1 MEFNIADLF
10 EAAVDEYPDSTC
22 LIVGYP
28 AATLDQARTLA
39 QMEDR
44 ANRFAHALQERGLG
58 PDDHVAIYAQNCA
71 EWVECMW
78 GIYKIRAVAIN
89 VNWRYVEGEL
99 RYLLDNS
106 DAKAVVYQ
114 RQFADR
120 LRGIRAQLPQLVHA
134 VVIREKTELQVSGL
148 QADEVDYEHL
158 LAGSSPARDFE
169 PRSGS
174 DHYMLYTGGTTGLPK
189 GVVWRQEDFI
199 KATAGWNAATGRAA
213 EKPEDILRDGA
224 GGDLRITMSM
234 APLMHANGQWT
245 AFRGGFTGCKAVI
258 MSRFDPALA
267 WRLVEQHRVTTLS
280 VLGDAMARPLIE
292 ELVRSQGRYDTS
304 SLLAVNSSA
313 AVLSPAVRAQILR
326 ALPGVELS
334 EVTGSSESTVEG
346 RAIHSGGHDAGGPLR
361 IAPRP
366 GTIVVDE
373 ELRPLPPG
381 TGQVG
386 KIARSG
392 AIPMRYYKDEQKSAA
407 TFVTI
412 NGKRHVMPGDFAL
425 LEADGSITL
434 LGRGAVSINTG
445 GEKVYPEEVEGAVK
459 AHPAI
464 YDAVVVGIPDELWG
478 QRVAALVEVRPG
490 REAPSLTELQN
501 FCRPLIAGYKLPR
514 ALLVLDHMQRHI
526 SGKPDYKWAAQY
538 AREHVQAGPHPQQGG
553 DQT

>member
-1 MEFNIADLF
+1 VEFNIADLF
-10 EAAVDEYPDSTC
+10 EAAVDEYPENIC
-22 LIVGYP
+22 LVVGYP
-28 AATLDQARTLA
+28 DAKRDQVRTLA
-39 QMEDR
+39 QLEDR
-44 ANRFAHALQERGLG
+44 ANRFAHALQEHGLG

-78 GIYKIRAVAIN
+78 GIYKIRAIVIN

-114 RQFADR
+114 RQFANR
-120 LRGIRAQLPQLVHA
+120 VRAIRADLPLLEHSI
-134 VVIREKTELQVSGL
+134 VIGDQDGQPATGLEPGEL
-148 QADEVDYEHL
+148 DYHHM
-158 LAGSSPARDFE
+158 LAGSSPQRDFE

-213 EKPEDILRDGA
+213 EKPEDILRDGRS
-224 GGDLRITMSM
+224 GDLRITMSM

-267 WRLVEQHRVTTLS
+267 WRLVAEHRVTTLS
-280 VLGDAMARPLIE
+280 VLGDAMARPLVE
-292 ELVRSQGRYDTS
+292 ELVRSDTAYDTS

-313 AVLSPAVRAQILR
+313 AVLTPIVRGQILR

-346 RAIHSGGHDAGGPLR
+346 RAIHSGGHDEGGLVR

-373 ELRPLPPG
+373 LLRPLKPG

-392 AIPMRYYKDEQKSAA
+392 AIPMRYYKDEQKSAT

-412 NGKRHVMPGDFAL
+412 NGKQHVMPGDFAL

-459 AHPAI
+459 SHPAI
-464 YDAVVVGIPDELWG
+464 YDAVVVGVPDERWG

-490 REAPSLTELQN
+490 HSAPSLTELQDH
-501 FCRPLIAGYKLPR
+501 CRSLIAGYKLPR
-514 ALLVLDHMQRHI
+514 TLLVLSQMPRHI
-526 SGKPDYKWAAQY
+526 SGKPDYKWAAEY
-538 AREHVQAGPHPQQGG
+538 ARQRGQ
-553 DQT
+553 D

>member
-10 EAAVDEYPDSTC
+10 EAAVDEYPENPC

-28 AATLDQARTLA
+28 DKALDQVRTLA
-39 QMEDR
+39 EMEDR

-58 PDDHVAIYAQNCA
+58 RGDHIAIYAQNCA

-78 GIYKIRAVAIN
+78 GIYKIRAIAIN

-114 RQFADR
+114 QRFADR
-120 LRGIRAQLPQLVHA
+120 LRSIRPALPTLAHA
-134 VVIREKTELQVSGL
+134 VIIADRSGGTATGL
-148 QADEVDYEHL
+148 DAGEVDYEQL
-158 LAGSSPARDFE
+158 LASASPVRDFE

-174 DHYMLYTGGTTGLPK
+174 DHYVLYTGGTTGLPK

-213 EKPEDILRDGA
+213 EKPEDILGDSDGA
-224 GGDLRITMSM
+224 DMRITMSM

-267 WRLVEQHRVTTLS
+267 WRLVEEHRVTTLS

-292 ELVRSQGRYDTS
+292 ELVRWPGRYDTS
-304 SLLAVNSSA
+304 SLAAVNSSA
-313 AVLSPAVRAQILR
+313 AVLSPAVRSQILR

-346 RAIHSGGHDAGGPLR
+346 RAVHSADHDAGGPVR
-361 IAPRP
+361 ILPRP

-373 ELRPLPPG
+373 NLQPLSPG

-392 AIPMRYYKDEQKSAA
+392 AIPLRYYKDAEKSAT

-412 NGKRHVMPGDFAL
+412 NGQRHVMPGDFAL

-459 AHPAI
+459 SHPAI
-464 YDAVVVGIPDELWG
+464 YDAVVVGVPDERWG
-478 QRVAALVEVRPG
+478 QRVTALVELRPS
-490 REAPSLTELQN
+490 RDAPSLTELQDH
-501 FCRPLIAGYKLPR
+501 CRTLIAGYKLPR
-514 ALLVLDHMQRHI
+514 TLLVLDQMQRHI

-538 AREHVQAGPHPQQGG
+538 ARDRAK
-553 DQT
+553 T

>member
-1 MEFNIADLF
+1 VEFNVADLF
-10 EAAVDEYPDSTC
+10 EAAVDEYPQNPC

-28 AATLDQARTLA
+28 DRALDQVRTLA
-39 QMEDR
+39 ELEDR
-44 ANRFAHALQERGLG
+44 ANRFAHALQECGVGRG
-58 PDDHVAIYAQNCA
+58 DHVAIYAQNCA

-78 GIYKIRAVAIN
+78 GIYKIRAITIN

-120 LRGIRAQLPQLVHA
+120 LRSIRPDLPLLAHA
-134 VVIREKTELQVSGL
+134 VVIGDRVGEPAAGL
-148 QADEVDYEHL
+148 VAGEADYEQL
-158 LAGSSPARDFE
+158 LAAASPERDFE

-213 EKPEDILRDGA
+213 EKPEDILLDA
-224 GGDLRITMSM
+224 GGGDMRITMSM

-267 WRLVEQHRVTTLS
+267 WRLVEEHRVTTLS

-292 ELVRSQGRYDTS
+292 ELVRSPGRYDIS
-304 SLLAVNSSA
+304 SLVAVNSSA
-313 AVLSPAVRAQILR
+313 AVLTPAVRTQILR

-346 RAIHSGGHDAGGPLR
+346 RAVHSSDRDTGGPVR

-366 GTIVVDE
+366 GTILVDE
-373 ELRPLPPG
+373 DLQPLPPG

-392 AIPMRYYKDEQKSAA
+392 AIPLRYYKDAEKSAS

-412 NGKRHVMPGDFAL
+412 NGIRHVMPGDFAL
-425 LEADGSITL
+425 LDEDGSITL

-459 AHPAI
+459 SHPAI
-464 YDAVVVGIPDELWG
+464 YDAVVVGVPDERWG
-478 QRVAALVEVRPG
+478 QRVAALIEL
-490 REAPSLTELQN
+490 REGLTAPSLTELQDH
-501 FCRPLIAGYKLPR
+501 CRPLIAGYKLPR
-514 ALLVLDHMQRHI
+514 TLLVLDRMQRHI

-538 AREHVQAGPHPQQGG
+538 ARDRTQA
-553 DQT
+553 